1 MPGRSMWRSSGLNMQ
16 RSLRPLMRVWRA
28 GVLAFCFAAVLPA
41 HASPLPQLSG
51 YATVGSGTL
60 RYFGLRIY
68 DATLWSPGG
77 AWSAGKP
84 YALELRY
91 ARRFEGA
98 AIARRSIE
106 EMRAQRDHP
115 AATLARWEA
124 QMRALFPDV
133 EAGDRLTGVR
143 IPGAGAAFY
152 SGTRKL
158 GQIDDEAFADAFFGI
173 WLDPASSAPELRNRL
188 LGAS

>member
-1 MPGRSMWRSSGLNMQ
+1 
-16 RSLRPLMRVWRA
+16 MRHSTRLARA
-28 GVLAFCFAAVLPA
+28 GVAAACLAAALAA
-41 HASPLPQLSG
+41 HASPLPQLSD
-51 YATVGSGTL
+51 YAAVGSGTL

-106 EMRAQRDHP
+106 EMRAQRTHP
-115 AATLARWEA
+115 AATLARWET

-133 EAGDRLTGVR
+133 ELGDRLTGVR

-173 WLDPASSAPELRNRL
+173 WLDPASRAPELRARL